1 MSIIHANMLGQKR
14 IQKIFIL
21 GSYIFWHTGS
31 KMIVLPGP
39 SVPFQKKEKEK
50 KSFFLDVLIE
60 FIYSEN

>member
-1 MSIIHANMLGQKR
+1 MLGQKR

-31 KMIVLPGP
+31 KMLILSGP
-39 SVPFQKKEKEK
+39 SVPFQKKEKEEK
-50 KSFFLDVLIE
+50 KVFLDVLIE